1 MIRAL
6 KASMLAFTIACTRR
20 FVDTKKNHPRRAPTT
35 DIPPPSRDLSYVEWP
50 IENLLNHESFS
61 LHEANTGATGP
72 KSFND
77 ELRKRPL

>member
-6 KASMLAFTIACTRR
+6 KASILAFTIAYTRR

-35 DIPPPSRDLSYVEWP
+35 DIPPPRDPGYVEGP
-50 IENLLNHESFS
+50 IENLLNHESLS
-61 LHEANTGATGP
+61 LHEVNPGVTGP